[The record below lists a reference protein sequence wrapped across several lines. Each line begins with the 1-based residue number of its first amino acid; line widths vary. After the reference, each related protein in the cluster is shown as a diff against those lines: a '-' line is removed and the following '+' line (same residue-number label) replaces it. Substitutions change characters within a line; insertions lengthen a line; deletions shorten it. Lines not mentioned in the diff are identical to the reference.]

1 MLVLRGFR
9 IIYGKHKIF
18 IKKSKLLSRNE
29 TDEIGKVTDDLD
41 IKWSIVCIAISCWKV
56 FKTRDRRRGSV
67 NVLLRRKQC
76 ETRFYEKRAKN

>member
-1 MLVLRGFR
+1 VLRGFR

-41 IKWSIVCIAISCWKV
+41 IK
-56 FKTRDRRRGSV
+56 
-67 NVLLRRKQC
+67 
-76 ETRFYEKRAKN
+76 

>member
-18 IKKSKLLSRNE
+18 IKSKLLSRNE

-41 IKWSIVCIAISCWKV
+41 IK
-56 FKTRDRRRGSV
+56 
-67 NVLLRRKQC
+67 
-76 ETRFYEKRAKN
+76 

>member
-18 IKKSKLLSRNE
+18 IKSKLLSRNE

-41 IKWSIVCIAISCWKV
+41 IKLSIVCIANSCWKV
-56 FKTRDRRRGSV
+56 FKTRG
-67 NVLLRRKQC
+67 
-76 ETRFYEKRAKN
+76 